1 MMKSKLL
8 LEERKMEIG
17 GWWYDYTS
25 LKDWDWHEAYPW
37 HLEKMAWDEKSDT
50 ACLIYA
56 ICEVRMGMEMGYLAI
71 LSDKSQPK
79 LLFNLTSLLFPIQ
92 EPFYS
97 QDGRYLLLKAQVYH
111 KESHRI
117 KSLILFLDVVE
128 RKFASLMMRGNNYSY
143 QFEESSPKQFIIR
156 VDEYQKQQ
164 GYDVDTSIT
173 LDDLLWHPFSDL
185 ENNVY
190 QNKLRDKV

>member
-1 MMKSKLL
+1 
-8 LEERKMEIG
+8 MEIG
-17 GWWYDYTS
+17 GWQYDYTS
-25 LKDWDWHEAYPW
+25 LKDWDGHEAYPW

-71 LSDKSQPK
+71 LSNKSQPK
-79 LLFNLTSLLFPIQ
+79 LLLNLTLLLFPIQ

-111 KESHRI
+111 KESQRT
-117 KSLILFLDVVE
+117 KSLILFLDVLE

-164 GYDVDTSIT
+164 GYDADTSIT